1 MSVFV
6 CYLERLHNL
15 SVCVCVSV
23 SVYVCLFHGEE
34 ACKGF
39 PKVAD
44 GLSLGFVLTRTLVLG
59 GRRFWNVECIG
70 KRLGFATKRRSGN
83 RGEEEAIKVMQQTH
97 GDGCIKVWQK
107 KK

>member
-1 MSVFV
+1 MCVFQKDFVTSLSVYVFV
-6 CYLERLHNL
+6 CLR
-15 SVCVCVSV
+15 
-23 SVYVCLFHGEE
+23 VCLFHGEE

-83 RGEEEAIKVMQQTH
+83 KGEEEAIKVMQQTH
-97 GDGCIKVWQK
+97 GDGFKEVWQRKIK
-107 KK
+107 KL